1 MRDNQTTVHGAIET
15 PLQPRIARPDA
26 LRLAADEY
34 ARVADAV
41 AALAPGD
48 WERPTECTEWTVHQL
63 VSHVVGM
70 ATMASSPFESRRQM
84 RIAEKRPG
92 GEAEMVDALTALQ
105 VREFGRR
112 TPAEL
117 VADLYRIGPKA
128 AKGRRRTPGFLRR
141 RAMAG
146 SELVNGERE
155 QWTLGYLI
163 DVVLTRDP
171 WMHRIDLSRATGRP
185 LALTADHDGRII
197 DDVVRE
203 WAARHGKP
211 YRLTLTGPA
220 GGTWTSPDPD
230 GEAFELDAIEFCR
243 ALSGRGST
251 PAPFDTQVPF

>member
-1 MRDNQTTVHGAIET
+1 MRDNQTTERGAVQS
-15 PLQPRIARPDA
+15 PLQPGIARPDA
-26 LRLAADEY
+26 MRLAADEY

-41 AALAPGD
+41 AALTPGD
-48 WERPTECTEWTVHQL
+48 WDRPTECTEWTVHQL

-70 ATMASSPFESRRQM
+70 AAMAASPFESRRQM
-84 RIAEKRPG
+84 RIAATRPG

-105 VREFGRR
+105 VREFSRY

-117 VADLYRIGPKA
+117 VAKVADIGPKA

-141 RAMAG
+141 RPMG
-146 SELVNGERE
+146 DQQVINGVAET
-155 QWTLGYLI
+155 WALGFLI
-163 DVVLTRDP
+163 DVILTRDP

-185 LALTADHDGRII
+185 LALTADHDGRIV

-220 GGTWTSPDPD
+220 GGTWATPDGD

-243 ALSGRGST
+243 AVSGRGTT

>member
-1 MRDNQTTVHGAIET
+1 MRDNQTTVRGAVET
-15 PLQPRIARPDA
+15 PLQPGIARPDA
-26 LRLAADEY
+26 MRLAADEY

-48 WERPTECTEWTVHQL
+48 WERPTECTEWTVRQL
-63 VSHVVGM
+63 VSHIVGM
-70 ATMASSPFESRRQM
+70 AAMASSPFESRRQM
-84 RIAEKRPG
+84 RIADKRLG

-117 VADLYRIGPKA
+117 VTDLRRIGPKA
-128 AKGRRRTPGFLRR
+128 ATGRRRTPGFLRR
-141 RAMAG
+141 RAMG
-146 SELVNGERE
+146 GTELVNGERE
-155 QWTLGYLI
+155 HWTLGYLI
-163 DVVLTRDP
+163 DVILTRDP

-185 LALTADHDGRII
+185 LALTADHDGRIV

-220 GGTWTSPDPD
+220 GGDWSSPGGGD
-230 GEAFELDAIEFCR
+230 AFELDAIEFCR
-243 ALSGRGST
+243 ALSGRGSLD
-251 PAPFDTQVPF
+251 APLGTQVPF